1 MVTVGRCCPPAA
13 AAAPLVALVLA
24 FPTIPNGTFTGA
36 SDECELAG
44 GIELIEQ
51 WRYAPPETGPAD
63 RLLGLSSS
71 IARHPEAGVYVVDL
85 LGRAVLHLSLD
96 GDFIRRIGRSGEGP
110 GEFRSPT
117 IVHATDAGFAV
128 LDRLAGISLFDTVG
142 DFQRIVRLQ
151 PFPSLARDFL
161 IRENGDLVVAG
172 AVSSSDH
179 AIHVY
184 SPDGEYRDGFG
195 QLRMDLEEPA
205 LRERYSDGY
214 IAETDAGRL
223 AYARRVPFEF
233 QLFEDSEPAV
243 KVTHTDVLHDYVHD
257 VATPLDGGGWRFEW
271 RHPSLGSFVRLPD
284 GCFLAAVGRL
294 PETVEGGLPEATDFY
309 TELVVLSDQ
318 GEVLGRQTL
327 SFYFRPA
334 EAWRDPDGR
343 VHLVGIGR
351 DRATGLDLPI
361 QYLAVPTTP
370 RGPASYQ
377 TMKSS
382 ARASMPRRAAR

>member
-1 MVTVGRCCPPAA
+1 MVTVGRCCLPAA

-24 FPTIPNGTFTGA
+24 FPTISNGTFIGA
-36 SDECELAG
+36 LDECELAG
-44 GIELIEQ
+44 GLELIEE

-63 RLLGLSSS
+63 RLLGMSSS
-71 IARHPEAGVYVVDL
+71 IARHPEAGVFVVDL

-96 GDFIRRIGRSGEGP
+96 GDFKRWIGRSGDGP

-117 IVHATDAGFAV
+117 IVRATDAGVAV

-161 IRENGDLVVAG
+161 VRGNGDLVVAG

-179 AIHVY
+179 AIHVF
-184 SPDGEYRDGFG
+184 SPDGEYREGFG
-195 QLRMDLEEPA
+195 QLRMGLEAPA

-214 IAETDAGRL
+214 IAEAGAGRL

-233 QLFEDSEPAV
+233 HLFEDSELTV
-243 KVTHTDVLHDYVHD
+243 KVTHADVLHDYVHD
-257 VATPLDGGGWRFEW
+257 VATPLDGGGWMFEW

-294 PETVEGGLPEATDFY
+294 PETVDGGLPEAEDFY
-309 TELVVLSDQ
+309 TELVFLSDQ
-318 GEVLGRQTL
+318 GSVLHRQTL
-327 SFYFRPA
+327 SFYFRA
-334 EAWRDPDGR
+334 ADAWRDRGGR
-343 VHLVGIGR
+343 LHLLGTGR
-351 DRATGLDLPI
+351 DRATGLNYPI
-361 QYLAVPTTP
+361 QYLAVPATP
-370 RGPASYQ
+370 GGPAPN
-377 TMKSS
+377 
-382 ARASMPRRAAR
+382 RP